1 MSFLP
6 LSKIQ
11 YCGTDVDSSSEF
23 RIHVKNNAIP
33 VTVRSSFVAN
43 SGHGDSFANVFELLQ
58 TLRTGIN
65 LNAHA
70 IPSMSHLTASSS
82 CDKHDK
88 KHMMNAYLLDFY
100 IHGQVSTLA
109 LANGIRRG
117 DIWYLL
123 QDFSLAL
130 LTVKMTMLRKA
141 MMTTAILIRNHHQ
154 PVPATNSL
162 TLIGRRW

>member
-1 MSFLP
+1 MPFPLP
-6 LSKIQ
+6 
-11 YCGTDVDSSSEF
+11 
-23 RIHVKNNAIP
+23 
-33 VTVRSSFVAN
+33 
-43 SGHGDSFANVFELLQ
+43 FALPLLQ
-58 TLRTGIN
+58 TLDMETLSLMSLNSCKLREPELTW
-65 LNAHA
+65 NAHA

-82 CDKHDK
+82 SNKHDE

-100 IHGQVSTLA
+100 IHGQVLTLA
-109 LANGIRRG
+109 LANGIRIRRG

-141 MMTTAILIRNHHQ
+141 MMTTAMLIRNHHQ

-162 TLIGRRW
+162 TLIGRRWWKMLIGGYTR